1 MHNIGTDAQTETQT
15 GNPNAALVGEKVAQA
30 AALLDELDIDMW
42 ITFVRET
49 SAIEDPVLPLIYGH
63 DATWQT
69 AFILT
74 RNGDSIA
81 IIGHFDAENVR
92 RLGVYDEIIPYHQAF
107 SEPLLDVL
115 QRVDPQQ
122 IALNYS
128 VNDPHADGLTH
139 GLYTLMTGHLTGTPY
154 ADRIVSAEP
163 LLMALRGRKTETEIA
178 RIRRAIDT
186 TFDIYDKT
194 FEYARVGMT
203 ERQIGQFMHD
213 QVEAHGVTTSW
224 EWASCPA
231 VNAGPESP
239 IGHAGPTNLVLEPGH
254 ILHFDFGVRQEDYSS
269 DIMRLMYFLRPGET
283 SAPPEVQRAFDTVI
297 AATQAAADALRPG
310 VHGYEVD
317 AIARKVIM
325 DAGYPEYQFA
335 TGHQLGRA
343 CHDGGTLLGPQWQR
357 YGDTPRGRVEAGH
370 VYTIEPAAPVPGFG
384 YMGIEED
391 VLVTEDGAVWLGA
404 PQKELILK

>member
-1 MHNIGTDAQTETQT
+1 MHAAESDTQP
-15 GNPNAALVGEKVAQA
+15 GDPNAALIGEKVAQA
-30 AALLDELDIDMW
+30 VGLLDEFDVDMW

-63 DATWQT
+63 DCTWQS

-74 RNGDSIA
+74 RSGDRIA
-81 IIGHFDAENVR
+81 IIGHFDAENVH
-92 RLGVYDEIIPYHQAF
+92 RLGVYSEVIPYHHAF
-107 SEPLLDVL
+107 SEPLLDVVN
-115 QRVDPQQ
+115 RVDPQR

-139 GLYTLMTGHLTGTPY
+139 GLYTMLTGYLAETAY
-154 ADRIVSAEP
+154 ADRVVSAEP
-163 LLMALRGRKTETEIA
+163 VLMALRGRKTESEIA
-178 RIRRAIDT
+178 RIRQAIDT
-186 TFDIYDKT
+186 TLDIYDKT
-194 FEYARVGMT
+194 FAFAEPGMS
-203 ERQIGQFMHD
+203 ERQIGQFMHE
-213 QVEAHGVTTSW
+213 QVLAHGVTTSW

-239 IGHAGPTNLVLEPGH
+239 IGHAGPTDLVLERGH
-254 ILHFDFGVRQEDYSS
+254 ILHFDFGVQENDYSS

-283 SAPPEVQRAFDTVI
+283 TAPPEVQRAFDTVI
-297 AATQAAADALRPG
+297 ASTQAAFDALQPG
-310 VHGYEVD
+310 ALGYEVD
-317 AIARKVIM
+317 AIARQVIL

-343 CHDGGTLLGPQWQR
+343 CHDGGTLLGPQWER
-357 YGDTPRGRVEAGH
+357 YGDTPRGQVEVGH

-391 VLVTEDGAVWLGA
+391 VLVTEDGPVWLGA